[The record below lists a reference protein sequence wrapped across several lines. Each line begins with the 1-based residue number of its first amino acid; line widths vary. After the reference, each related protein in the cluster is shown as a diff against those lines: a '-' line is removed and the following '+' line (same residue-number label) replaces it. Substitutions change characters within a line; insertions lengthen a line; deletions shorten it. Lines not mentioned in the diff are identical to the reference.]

1 MIPPFLQSFAVSII
15 TLSLNQTEHCTLF
28 PSLSRVSVSASKRPI
43 GDVQSPQ
50 AARTPLRHSR
60 GTPHTESAAVGPR
73 PRTPTRPAIKSAL
86 LTRDNGGLQYHRL
99 GQRSGESLSQAAARN
114 ERERT
119 QRCHRAMAASP
130 MLRQI
135 YASGS
140 QFTAS
145 PTLRQ
150 SGGPDSDDVFGPT
163 SAQPRVSIAPSAR
176 SGQYRSPTVSDE
188 SGLRRRDRYPL
199 NLCLRIHCALCPV
212 CPTSLANSV

>member
-50 AARTPLRHSR
+50 AARMPLRHSR

-86 LTRDNGGLQYHRL
+86 LTRDNVVCSTTASDNVQASLCLRQQRETSVNGRSAAIALSGEIPIHNPHRL
-99 GQRSGESLSQAAARN
+99 TPTTSKIYARDH
-114 ERERT
+114 
-119 QRCHRAMAASP
+119 QMAAPP

-150 SGGPDSDDVFGPT
+150 SGGPDSDDVFEPT

-176 SGQYRSPTVSDE
+176 SGQ
-188 SGLRRRDRYPL
+188 
-199 NLCLRIHCALCPV
+199 
-212 CPTSLANSV
+212 